1 MASILLMTLDHR
13 EGVLEPLHRAA
24 SSVVYPLQQAVD
36 LPLEAVDALAG
47 WFTSRQQLLEENRR
61 LRERQL
67 EQRAQLQRLETL
79 QTEVE
84 RLRGLL
90 GSSQELETE
99 VTITEIMRVDL
110 DPHTH
115 LVEIEHG
122 SHQGVFTGQPV
133 LDASGVTG
141 QVDQVGPLS
150 ATVRLISDP
159 SHAIPVEVDRNGLRS
174 IAIGNG
180 SLRRLELAHVP
191 KNADIR
197 EGDLLTTS
205 GLGGTFPRGYPV
217 ARVTSVATEPS
228 QPFAEVLARPTAELN
243 RSRKL
248 MLVSTERLREPPE
261 GERRGAE
268 GSGAAAP
275 APGPAEPPRGE
286 GEGGAP

>member
-1 MASILLMTLDHR
+1 MTLDHR
-13 EGVLEPLHRAA
+13 EEVLEPFHSAA
-24 SSVVYPLQQAVD
+24 SSAVYPLQQAVD
-36 LPLEAVDALAG
+36 LPLEAADALAT
-47 WFTSRQQLLEENRR
+47 WFTSRQQLIAENRR

-79 QTEVE
+79 RTEVE

-90 GSSQELETE
+90 GSSRELETE

-115 LVEIEHG
+115 LVEIDHG

-133 LDASGVTG
+133 LDANGVTG
-141 QVDQVGPLS
+141 QVDEIGPLS

-159 SHAIPVEVDRNGLRS
+159 SHAIPVEVDRSGLRS
-174 IAIGNG
+174 IATGNG
-180 SLRRLELAHVP
+180 SLQRLELNHVP

-205 GLGGTFPRGYPV
+205 GLGGTFPHGYPV
-217 ARVTSVATEPS
+217 ARVTSVATDPS
-228 QPFAEVLARPTAELN
+228 KPFAEVLAEPTAELN

-248 MLVSTERLREPPE
+248 MLVSTERLRASSAD
-261 GERRGAE
+261 ERRSAE
-268 GSGAAAP
+268 GSGAA
-275 APGPAEPPRGE
+275 EPPRDE
-286 GEGGAP
+286 EGAP